1 MWIVL
6 QHSHTKKALITVL
19 FIFSP
24 KPPTSVGGYH
34 SWKGFARI
42 STHVKS
48 PFDF

>member
-1 MWIVL
+1 MF
-6 QHSHTKKALITVL
+6 KKGASGSF

-48 PFDF
+48 PFDFWRSQKGN